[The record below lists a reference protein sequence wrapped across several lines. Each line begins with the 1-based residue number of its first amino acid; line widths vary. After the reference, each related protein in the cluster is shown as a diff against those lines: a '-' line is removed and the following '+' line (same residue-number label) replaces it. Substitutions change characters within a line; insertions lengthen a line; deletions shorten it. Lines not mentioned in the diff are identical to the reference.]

1 MVDMAAPPCLPRRDS
16 SSALETKLQP
26 EAMFKSVSGLP
37 REIRGGSGGKGGDLN
52 SGHECL
58 SGAAGPEPRCVRA
71 PSAWLPTAQPT
82 LQDQPMGE
90 PLLNSP

>member
-1 MVDMAAPPCLPRRDS
+1 MDMVAPPCLPRRDS

-26 EAMFKSVSGLP
+26 EAMSSSQSQAYPEKFVEVPGV
-37 REIRGGSGGKGGDLN
+37 GGDLN

-90 PLLNSP
+90 PLLSSP